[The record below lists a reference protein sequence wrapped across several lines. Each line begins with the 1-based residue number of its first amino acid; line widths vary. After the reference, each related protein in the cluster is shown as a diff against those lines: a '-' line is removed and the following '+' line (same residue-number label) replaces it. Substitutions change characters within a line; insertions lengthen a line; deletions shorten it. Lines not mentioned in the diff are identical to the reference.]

1 MRIILL
7 LTFFVS
13 VTALSQAADPKP
25 VVVKFGKLSA
35 EVPTDWK
42 SEKPNNR
49 LRSHQFK
56 LLSPIKDTPDAEVSV
71 MPESDPNPEK
81 YFPRW
86 KAMFVPPEG
95 KTVEDLSKVKKE
107 TVGTV
112 VLHTLDVTGDWKY
125 KERPFDPK
133 SKEELRSNYRVIWA
147 IVVTGDEASHVR
159 LNGPMAVV
167 EKHQPAFEKWLKSI
181 K

>member
-1 MRIILL
+1 MRSCLL
-7 LTFFVS
+7 ACLLISLATFC
-13 VTALSQAADPKP
+13 TAADPKP
-25 VVVKFGKLSA
+25 VVVKFGKFSA
-35 EVPTDWK
+35 EAPATWK

-56 LLSPIKDTPDAEVSV
+56 LLSDNKDLEAAELSV
-71 MPESDPNPEK
+71 MPDSDPNHEK

-95 KTVEDLSKVKKE
+95 KTVEDISKVKKE
-107 TVGTV
+107 EVGQV
-112 VLHTLDVTGDWKY
+112 KLQWLDVTGTWKY

-133 SKEELRSNYRVIWA
+133 SKEEIRPEYRVIWA
-147 IVVTGDEASHVR
+147 IVVTGEEATHVR
-159 LNGPMAVV
+159 LSGPMSVV